1 MHWHSTINPAR
12 SVARIAR
19 WLLPWASVL
28 LLSGAVAHGL
38 EQAVERTSYEMPQPV
53 GSTASRWVTLGSV
66 NADKSVTSLNC
77 LARPDI
83 VTSDALYVRAEDFDA
98 VVWEVCSEVWL

>member
-12 SVARIAR
+12 AVARMAR

-38 EQAVERTSYEMPQPV
+38 EQAVERTLYETPQPV
-53 GSTASRWVTLGSV
+53 ASTASRWVTLGSV
-66 NADKSVTSLNC
+66 STDKSVTSLNC
-77 LARPDI
+77 LARPNI
-83 VTSDALYVRAEDFDA
+83 VTTAALYVRAEVFDA
-98 VVWEVCSEVWL
+98 VVSEVCSE